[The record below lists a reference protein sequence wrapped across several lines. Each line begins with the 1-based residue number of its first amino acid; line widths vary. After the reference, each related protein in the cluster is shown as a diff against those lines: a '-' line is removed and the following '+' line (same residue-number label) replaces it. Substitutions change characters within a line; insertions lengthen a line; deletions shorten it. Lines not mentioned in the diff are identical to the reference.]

1 MFREKII
8 QVYEADL
15 KNESGFVFQ
24 LELDEDIEDNG
35 STGSLQLKC
44 QTESE
49 MTKWIENITKILSVS
64 VGFFNLIRVK
74 FLSECRM

>member
-64 VGFFNLIRVK
+64 VGFLESNF
-74 FLSECRM
+74 